1 MERGTT
7 VNKQISWQDVGGTL
21 LVDDCITSG
30 TIPPTRRDYEAL
42 VEFGSHGRL
51 DMGKRRGLNKF

>member
-1 MERGTT
+1 MFG
-7 VNKQISWQDVGGTL
+7 VIL

-30 TIPPTRRDYEAL
+30 TIPRIRRDYETL
-42 VEFGSHGRL
+42 VEFGSHGWL